1 MKSSYDVLSIKHKNK
16 YFFKTYLYCTAL
28 LKSSRGASVIYLTH
42 KYTSICV
49 ICNDIVATCIGFTIR
64 V

>member
-1 MKSSYDVLSIKHKNK
+1 MKSSFDIFLLSIRISTSLKHI
-16 YFFKTYLYCTAL
+16 YYTAL
-28 LKSSRGASVIYLTH
+28 LKSSRGASVIYPTH
-42 KYTSICV
+42 KYTAICV

>member
-42 KYTSICV
+42 KYTAICV